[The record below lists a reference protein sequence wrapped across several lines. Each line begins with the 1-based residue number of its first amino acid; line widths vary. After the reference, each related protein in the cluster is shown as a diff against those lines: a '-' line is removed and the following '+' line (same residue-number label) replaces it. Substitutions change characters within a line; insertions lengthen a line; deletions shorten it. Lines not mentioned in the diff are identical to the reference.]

1 MVMRKFP
8 ELRRFSWSSTWAE
21 KWNTTIQKSASGR
34 VRTLTN
40 QLYPA
45 WTITASYPALT
56 DAQAD
61 ELLGFAALVKGSFE
75 AFLWLDPEH
84 NAEAGVPLVQVTDNK
99 YQCVVRIGGFVEPA
113 EYVEGV
119 TIYVDGK
126 KLKESD
132 YTVADGIVTFKQ
144 APAGTVTADYT
155 YYWKVIFAE
164 DGLTISKKFQN
175 INTCSLKLEV
185 AR

>member
-1 MVMRKFP
+1 M
-8 ELRRFSWSSTWAE
+8 
-21 KWNTTIQKSASGR
+21 
-34 VRTLTN
+34 
-40 QLYPA
+40 
-45 WTITASYPALT
+45 
-56 DAQAD
+56 
-61 ELLGFAALVKGSFE
+61 
-75 AFLWLDPEH
+75 
-84 NAEAGVPLVQVTDNK
+84 
-99 YQCVVRIGGFVEPA
+99 RIGGFVEPA